1 MSDIIVCHSDLNRKK
16 HQVAVVT
23 RGRVLFLYG
32 RKSYNMKYLEKKYH
46 YIEFY
51 YKLSDQEYVKQ
62 ALIQSFLEN
71 R

>member
-23 RGRVLFLYG
+23 RGAVLFLYR

-51 YKLSDQEYVKQ
+51 CKLSDQEYVKQ
-62 ALIQSFLEN
+62 ALIHSFL
-71 R
+71 

>member
-23 RGRVLFLYG
+23 RGTVLFLYG

-51 YKLSDQEYVKQ
+51 CKLTDQEYVKQ
-62 ALIQSFLEN
+62 ALIQSFL
-71 R
+71 